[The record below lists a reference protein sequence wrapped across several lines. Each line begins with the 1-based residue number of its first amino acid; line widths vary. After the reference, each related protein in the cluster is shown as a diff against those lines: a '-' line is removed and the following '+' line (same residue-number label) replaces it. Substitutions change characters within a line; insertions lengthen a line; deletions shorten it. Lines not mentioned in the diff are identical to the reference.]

1 MVMEL
6 RFSHL
11 SGSRWSTAISE
22 LGVLID
28 YGEWSPLSLMCHRG
42 CALFSMVKQA
52 AESLLPRRLVSGSDM
67 PAVIVSLAWCMARE
81 SKACS
86 LKVAVSVYRGALA
99 TGVCS
104 AQGLDTGR
112 WPLVVTNDWQWFLST
127 AGTIRHLIKAC
138 GQVEGNG
145 RQCGMSRPLEMMG
158 GGG

>member
-1 MVMEL
+1 MEL

-86 LKVAVSVYRGALA
+86 LKVCHLWHLGY
-99 TGVCS
+99 C
-104 AQGLDTGR
+104 
-112 WPLVVTNDWQWFLST
+112 PLPFFIFGFSSKWT
-127 AGTIRHLIKAC
+127 ACRTL
-138 GQVEGNG
+138 
-145 RQCGMSRPLEMMG
+145 
-158 GGG
+158 